1 MIPVFWGAAAFVWV
15 NLPSYAGQYA
25 DDGRYAMPEMLGQ
38 ILPIGIAG
46 LMLAGMF
53 AAFMSTHDS
62 YLLAWSGVIVRDVI
76 SPAKALLAGSRQE
89 RLADDT
95 WGGLTSEREVYW
107 TRAVVV
113 MLAVFLAIFG
123 AFYTPPETSFKFMY
137 VTGTIYF
144 AGAVGT
150 VALGL
155 YWRRA
160 NTVGAYS
167 ALIMGGIC
175 PISFLILAES
185 PEVLPASIRFLAENS
200 NVSALSSLVLGG
212 LGMVVGSLLT
222 QKSHPARSLDF
233 SGME

>member
-1 MIPVFWGAAAFVWV
+1 MVARRVFWFSATTTIGRTTIPVFRGAAAFVWV
-15 NLPSYAGQYA
+15 NLPSHAGQYA
-25 DDGRYAMPEMLGQ
+25 DDGRYAMPEMLGR

-113 MLAVFLAIFG
+113 SSPCFCYHYHFS
-123 AFYTPPETSFKFMY
+123 PQ
-137 VTGTIYF
+137 GT
-144 AGAVGT
+144 
-150 VALGL
+150 
-155 YWRRA
+155 RRR
-160 NTVGAYS
+160 NRDKVPQGHVNRRRFSCSRNRDRLDLFRPYS
-167 ALIMGGIC
+167 
-175 PISFLILAES
+175 
-185 PEVLPASIRFLAENS
+185 
-200 NVSALSSLVLGG
+200 
-212 LGMVVGSLLT
+212 
-222 QKSHPARSLDF
+222 
-233 SGME
+233 